1 MKTVESK
8 FEHLCKLADSFSP
21 IGELMLDFRKAPLV
35 AQHNFQRLKNDKYSE
50 VNKLALE
57 LEPMFW
63 DMKRLSD
70 MEATVQ
76 HEAQQRSMR
85 VAYDNNPN
93 INFNTLK

>member
-1 MKTVESK
+1 MKTVQKKYEY
-8 FEHLCKLADSFSP
+8 LCNLADSFSP
-21 IGELMLDFRKAPLV
+21 VGELMLDFRKAPLV
-35 AQHNFQRLKNDKYSE
+35 AQHNFKRLNNEKYSE

-63 DMKRLSD
+63 DMKRLAD
-70 MEATVQ
+70 MEATVK

-85 VAYDNNPN
+85 IAYDNNPS